1 MFHSNSTANDNAIAS
16 GNLSDSEL
24 AYLHGAFEKT
34 FCSKL
39 QRSGSDNFAS
49 VSDCSFRFVYD
60 PVTFA
65 DSIVA
70 QQ

>member
-1 MFHSNSTANDNAIAS
+1 MFHSNSPADDNAITS
-16 GNLSDSEL
+16 GNLSDSKL
-24 AYLHGAFEKT
+24 AFLHGAFEKA

-39 QRSGSDNFAS
+39 QRSGSDNFAN

-60 PVTFA
+60 PVSFA
-65 DSIVA
+65 DIVA